1 MDKRPRRKFDHEKII
16 YFTVDF
22 ALDIIKNVAKGLS
35 RELEK
40 KIDNYSGTPENELIE
55 TSKDLIARIKL
66 PGVPKEDIDIDLT
79 EKKLKIKVG
88 HVETDTKIMYRGRN
102 NKLKKEI
109 RLPKRIVVEES
120 AADLEEGVLT
130 VTMPKKVR
138 RVKYEVPVD

>member
-16 YFTVDF
+16 YVMVDF
-22 ALDIIKNVAKGLS
+22 ALDIIKNVARGVS

-40 KIDNYSGTPENELIE
+40 KIDNYSGNPENELIE
-55 TSKDLIARIKL
+55 TSKDLIARIKI
-66 PGVPKEDIDIDLT
+66 PGVPKEDINIDLT
-79 EKKLKIKVG
+79 EKKLKIKVD
-88 HVETDTKIMYRGRN
+88 HVETDMVIKYRGRN

-109 RLPKRIVVEES
+109 MLPKRILVEES
-120 AADLEEGVLT
+120 AADLEDGVLT